1 MADPANASIPTGG
14 PQRSDG
20 RVEPMILGYD
30 DLGKPVVQFVGTA
43 TDDAG
48 IVADIGLDTHWA
60 DGSLYISA
68 VDGAGT
74 IWQKRNGT
82 WTSF

>member
-1 MADPANASIPTGG
+1 MNETIFSGG
-14 PQRSDG
+14 AQRSDG
-20 RVEPMILGYD
+20 RSVPVPIGYD
-30 DLGKPVVQFVGTA
+30 DLGNPVMLFVGAA

-48 IVADIGLDTHWA
+48 VVSDVGVDTRWA

-74 IWQKRNGT
+74 LWQKRNDT
-82 WTSF
+82 WTSI